1 MGFHKL
7 AHVHLQS
14 HRPGSRPVQI
24 EGEGKFLVEEGTG
37 LEEVGTSLT
46 EEGMDELGH

>member
-1 MGFHKL
+1 MKGKTEP
-7 AHVHLQS
+7 A
-14 HRPGSRPVQI
+14 

-46 EEGMDELGH
+46 EEGTDELSH